1 MIYLG
6 VRHLGNKLKRKVN
19 NHFFQIGSGCEI
31 HWVSLSHYDNLFK
44 KCETKGIFRIKL
56 RIHKN
61 DPRMN
66 CRDNDLA
73 KYYFCFRI
81 FRLSKIEIT
90 NFTAIDYWQ

>member
-44 KCETKGIFRIKL
+44 KCETKGIFRIK
-56 RIHKN
+56 
-61 DPRMN
+61 
-66 CRDNDLA
+66 
-73 KYYFCFRI
+73 
-81 FRLSKIEIT
+81 
-90 NFTAIDYWQ
+90 